1 MTVLKLFDSEGGVM
15 PGARGPFILKILL
28 AAALLVL
35 IAVVRM
41 PFIGNVLAGEEGDF
55 AALVLDDVPTSVASD
70 THLPRDQIGY
80 IDGKPVL
87 TSFHRTVMPYIIL
100 EQLGRALAVRH
111 ALGRLPAEQLTVAA
125 RLPFAIIFLLGI
137 VGLIGLTVE
146 AAASPSQ
153 RPTLAANL
161 APLGLTLWA
170 LTTPLAVGSSIEPQ
184 VDGSVGVLLLGTAAS
199 LLVVGDIE
207 RGAARW
213 RFLGAG
219 LLAGLGKHEWALAF
233 GAAALGT
240 LLAVLLFSSLR
251 RGTALALAA
260 FFIALAVGVA
270 LSYAASPADYRNGF
284 GVMESFYSRTGG
296 HLWALEPPQL
306 PFTLPVVAL
315 VAADG
320 IFLAL
325 VLRPVLRT
333 APGLLLAY
341 LGASAITVGY
351 IVSGWPGD
359 FFPRYFTPPLIIS
372 TIVFAALWLRF
383 KDRIAPAIGWTVV
396 AGAVLGLGTNYLFLS
411 RTYDSKVALTSFRGT
426 PLADLKRN
434 AAAAAALW
442 RDRRDIVFTFTPT
455 WIYNQGINYISAG
468 LQKFEAEEHIE
479 TSYPAYKGHIVYPPE
494 RLLYPQPPQ

>member
-1 MTVLKLFDSEGGVM
+1 LKLFDSEGGVM
-15 PGARGPFILKILL
+15 PGAKGPLILKILL

-70 THLPRDQIGY
+70 THLPRDQIGF

-100 EQLGRALAVRH
+100 ERLGRALAVRH

-161 APLGLTLWA
+161 APLSLTLWA

-184 VDGSVGVLLLGTAAS
+184 IDGSVGVLLLGTAAS
-199 LLVVGDIE
+199 LLVIGDIE
-207 RGAARW
+207 RGTALW
-213 RFLGAG
+213 RFLVAG

-260 FFIALAVGVA
+260 FFIALAAGVA

-284 GVMESFYSRTGG
+284 GIMESFYSRTGG

-341 LGASAITVGY
+341 LGAGAITVGY

-383 KDRIAPAIGWTVV
+383 KDRIGPAIGWTVV

-434 AAAAAALW
+434 AAAAAALE

-479 TSYPAYKGHIVYPPE
+479 TSYPAYKGHILYPPD